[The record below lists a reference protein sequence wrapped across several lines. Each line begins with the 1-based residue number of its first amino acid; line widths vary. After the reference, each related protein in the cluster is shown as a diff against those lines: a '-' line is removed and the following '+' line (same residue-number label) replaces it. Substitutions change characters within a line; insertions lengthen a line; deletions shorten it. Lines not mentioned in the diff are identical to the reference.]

1 MTERPASV
9 PGASPAARRIDSHV
23 HLVGDGSSGSGC
35 WVGMASPHRRLISH
49 VMLLEAGVPPRVL
62 GRDLDACF
70 ERRLVEQVR
79 ESDLDAA
86 VLLAQDLPH
95 TDRGEPLP
103 GKAGFYV
110 PNDHLLTVCE
120 RHPGLF
126 IPAVSIH
133 PARPDAL
140 DELDRCNARGAR
152 VVKLLPNCL
161 GIDYADRRY
170 HPFWEKMAAAGL
182 LLLSHTGGEMTLPVI
197 EPRYADPRLLATP
210 LDCGVT
216 VIAAHAAGRSGLWDP
231 DYTHDL
237 IALFAR
243 YPRLYADNSALSSL
257 NRSHTIAK
265 VLRADVLERIV
276 HGSDFPV
283 PVGGFGP
290 WHRGHIDWRTWQESR
305 RDRHPLQ
312 RDLRLKRAM
321 GFPPACETRLDG
333 LLAR

>member
-1 MTERPASV
+1 M
-9 PGASPAARRIDSHV
+9 RRIDCHV

-70 ERRLVEQVR
+70 EARLVEQVR

-95 TDRGEPLP
+95 TDQGEPIP
-103 GKAGFYV
+103 GKAGFFV
-110 PNDHLLTVCE
+110 PNAHLLEVCG
-120 RHPGLF
+120 RHPDLF

-133 PARPDAL
+133 PARPDAM
-140 DELDRCNARGAR
+140 DELDRCVARGAK
-152 VVKLLPNCL
+152 VLKLLPNCL
-161 GIDYADRRY
+161 NVDYTDRRY
-170 HPFWEKMAAAGL
+170 LPFWEKAAGYGL
-182 LLLSHTGGEMTLPVI
+182 VLLSHTGGEMTLPVLRP
-197 EPRYADPRLLATP
+197 EFADPRRLALP
-210 LDCGVT
+210 LECGVT

-231 DYTHDL
+231 DYTHRL
-237 IALFAR
+237 IEMFDQF
-243 YPRLYADNSALSSL
+243 PRLYADNSALCSL
-257 NRSHTIAK
+257 NRSHTVVKILTEP
-265 VLRADVLERIV
+265 VLDRII

-283 PVGGFGP
+283 PVSGFGP
-290 WHRGHIDWRTWQESR
+290 WQRGHIDWRTWRESR

-321 GFPPACETRLDG
+321 GFPEACETRLEL
-333 LLAR
+333 LLAP